1 MRTTIIL
8 LALLLVSCNGRKQT
22 PSTEPAS
29 PEFFTGS
36 WALEIDYDNFRA
48 GWLEIRQEE
57 GYLDG
62 DLLWRG
68 GSVLPVDFV
77 FVADGELYVTRHREL
92 VRVRDDDGTP
102 LRTHHAFSWLNIRK
116 TGEDNISGM
125 AFFPGDDGV
134 AFSKAS
140 FTGTRLPVTGT
151 PPDPGTISYGE
162 PVSLIAENSLE
173 GWRLLE
179 PDAANGWSVTNGV
192 LKNEPVQKDGAHI
205 QYGNLRTEEEF
216 EDFNLTLE
224 VNIPEGG
231 NSGVYLRGIYEI
243 QVYDTYGKAPDSHNM
258 GALYSRITPSEAAE
272 KPAGEW
278 QSLDI
283 TLYKRHLTVIL
294 NGTKIIDNQ
303 PVQGVTGGAITSDEF
318 SPGPIYLQGDHGKVK
333 YRDMVLRPVR

>member
-1 MRTTIIL
+1 MIIL
-8 LALLLVSCNGRKQT
+8 LALLLVSCNGRKET
-22 PSTEPAS
+22 SSTEPAS

-36 WALEIDYDNFRA
+36 WALELAVDNFRA

-92 VRVRDDDGTP
+92 VRTRNDDGTP
-102 LRTHHAFSWLNIRK
+102 LKTHHAFSWLKIDK
-116 TGEDNISGM
+116 TGEDKISGD

-134 AFSKAS
+134 AFSKVS
-140 FTGTRLPVTGT
+140 FTGTRIPATST
-151 PPDPGTISYGE
+151 PPDPATISFGE
-162 PVSLIAENSLE
+162 PMSLIAANSLK
-173 GWRLLE
+173 GWTLLE
-179 PDAANGWSVTNGV
+179 PDAANGWSVTDGV
-192 LKNEPVQKDGAHI
+192 LMNNPVQEEGAHK

-258 GALYSRITPSEAAE
+258 GALYSRITPSETAE

-303 PVQGVTGGAITSDEF
+303 PVKGVTGGAITSDEF

-333 YRDMVLRPVR
+333 YRDMVLRPVN